1 MTTKKGDSFA
11 VKAIDKQQVK
21 KRPFLEKYIKQE
33 MEIMNALNHPN
44 IVKQETVIETKGFY
58 FMVLEYCNQGNL
70 MSYQAKLPNKR
81 YPLKEAS

>member
-1 MTTKKGDSFA
+1 
-11 VKAIDKQQVK
+11 
-21 KRPFLEKYIKQE
+21 